1 MIVRQ
6 EPHQMRRRW
15 PLIIL
20 AVCLAGL
27 ALVVLWMALSPSSP
41 IHKESPLRSLTS
53 SAPPVGRPAADFTLP
68 MLSGGAVSLHS
79 LRGKP
84 IVLNFWASW
93 CGPCLAETPLLVRL
107 EKVYSPRGVIFVG
120 VDVKDE
126 ISDARRFVGQYH
138 VDYIVA
144 RADDHVVRAYAVLGL
159 PTTVFIRA
167 DGVVVDKEVGGFIG
181 PVGEKE
187 LRSRLD
193 HLLAS
198 TPP

>member
-1 MIVRQ
+1 
-6 EPHQMRRRW
+6 MRRRW

-27 ALVVLWMALSPSSP
+27 ALVVLWMALSPSSQ
-41 IHKESPLRSLTS
+41 IHKESLLRSLKS
-53 SAPPVGRPAADFTLP
+53 RAAPVGRPAADFRLP
-68 MLSGGAVSLHS
+68 MLSGGALSLHS

-107 EKVYSPRGVIFVG
+107 EKVYGPRGVTFVG

-138 VDYIVA
+138 VDYIVV
-144 RADDHVVRAYAVLGL
+144 RADDRVLRVYAVVGL

-167 DGVVVDKEVGGFIG
+167 DGVVVDEEIGGFVG
-181 PVGEKE
+181 PGGEEE
-187 LRSRLD
+187 LRGRLD
-193 HLLAS
+193 QLLAA

>member
-1 MIVRQ
+1 MIVQQ
-6 EPHQMRRRW
+6 EPRQMRRRW

-27 ALVVLWMALSPSSP
+27 VLVVLWMALSPSSP
-41 IHKESPLRSLTS
+41 IHKESLLRSLKS
-53 SAPPVGRPAADFTLP
+53 SAAPVGRPAADFTLP

-107 EKVYSPRGVIFVG
+107 EKVYGPRGVIFVG

-138 VDYIVA
+138 VDYIVV
-144 RADDHVVRAYAVLGL
+144 RADDRVVRAYAVLGL

-181 PVGEKE
+181 PVGEEE

-193 HLLAS
+193 QLLAS

>member
-1 MIVRQ
+1 
-6 EPHQMRRRW
+6 MRRRW
-15 PLIIL
+15 PLIVL

-41 IHKESPLRSLTS
+41 THKESLLRSLTS
-53 SAPPVGRPAADFTLP
+53 SAPPMGRPAADFTLP

-107 EKVYSPRGVIFVG
+107 QKVYGPRGVIFVG

-138 VDYIVA
+138 VDYIVV
-144 RADDHVVRAYAVLGL
+144 RADDQVVRAYAVLGL

-181 PVGEKE
+181 PVGERE
-187 LRSRLD
+187 LRTRLD

>member
-1 MIVRQ
+1 
-6 EPHQMRRRW
+6 MRRRW

-27 ALVVLWMALSPSSP
+27 ALWMALSPSSP
-41 IHKESPLRSLTS
+41 IHKESLLRSLKSRT
-53 SAPPVGRPAADFTLP
+53 APVGRPAADFRLP

-107 EKVYSPRGVIFVG
+107 EKVYGPRGVIFVG

-138 VDYIVA
+138 VGYIVV
-144 RADDHVVRAYAVLGL
+144 RADDRVLRVYAVVGL

-167 DGVVVDKEVGGFIG
+167 DGVVVDEEVGGFIG
-181 PVGEKE
+181 PGGEEE

-193 HLLAS
+193 QLLAA

>member
-1 MIVRQ
+1 
-6 EPHQMRRRW
+6 MRRRW

-27 ALVVLWMALSPSSP
+27 ALVVLWMALSPLSQ
-41 IHKESPLRSLTS
+41 IHKESLLRSLKS
-53 SAPPVGRPAADFTLP
+53 RAAPVGRPAADFTLP
-68 MLSGGAVSLHS
+68 MLSGGALSLHS

-93 CGPCLAETPLLVRL
+93 CRPCLAETPLLVRL
-107 EKVYSPRGVIFVG
+107 EKVYGPRGVIFVG
-120 VDVKDE
+120 VNVKDE

-138 VDYIVA
+138 VDYIVV
-144 RADDHVVRAYAVLGL
+144 RADDRVLRVYAVVGL

-167 DGVVVDKEVGGFIG
+167 DGVVVDEEIGGFVG
-181 PVGEKE
+181 PGGEEE
-187 LRSRLD
+187 LRGRLD
-193 HLLAS
+193 QLLAA

>member
-1 MIVRQ
+1 
-6 EPHQMRRRW
+6 MRRRW

-20 AVCLAGL
+20 VVCLAGL
-27 ALVVLWMALSPSSP
+27 TLVVLWIALSPSSP
-41 IHKESPLRSLTS
+41 IHKEALLRSLPS
-53 SAPPVGRPAADFTLP
+53 SAPPMGRPAADFTLP
-68 MLSGGAVSLHS
+68 MLSGGAVSIHS

-107 EKVYSPRGVIFVG
+107 QKVYGPRGVIFVG

-144 RADDHVVRAYAVLGL
+144 RADDQVVRAYAVLGL

>member
-1 MIVRQ
+1 
-6 EPHQMRRRW
+6 MRRRW
-15 PLIIL
+15 PLIIR

-27 ALVVLWMALSPSSP
+27 ALVVLWMALSPSSQ
-41 IHKESPLRSLTS
+41 IHKESLLRSLKS
-53 SAPPVGRPAADFTLP
+53 RAAPVGRPAADFRLP
-68 MLSGGAVSLHS
+68 MLSGGALSLHS

-107 EKVYSPRGVIFVG
+107 EKVYGPRGVTFVG

-138 VDYIVA
+138 VDYIVV
-144 RADDHVVRAYAVLGL
+144 RADDRVLRVYAVVGL

-167 DGVVVDKEVGGFIG
+167 DGVVVDEEIGGFVG
-181 PVGEKE
+181 PGGEEE
-187 LRSRLD
+187 LRGRLD
-193 HLLAS
+193 QLLAA